1 MPEAEEVVEC
11 ISDESGTSPDTFV
24 VLAGAVP
31 NAAAAM
37 VPPGCGNVGEPCRR
51 TLIYNPKFIADEA
64 SAEDGSGTKWG
75 AVTVMAHEISHHL
88 QGHTSKPGGSNVEDE
103 LQADE
108 QAGWLLRRL
117 GASRDQA
124 LALYRNVAPEEP
136 TRTHPGR
143 ADRLAAV
150 TNGWIRAREESPTSC
165 YARRTRGTSS
175 GSPES
180 GSEEPVSELRKV
192 DFGDDSGRFSQDG
205 ECDDA
210 RFEGA
215 GRSIYLGRDH
225 IRRDAFDCREMFDQ
239 GRVHL
244 RADYSDEA
252 EPPRSGEVDFG
263 DDSGRFSQDGECDDV
278 RFDGV
283 GRSVYDGRDHIRR
296 DASDCRE
303 LYEQR
308 RLEVSERGTGQG
320 SVEFG
325 DDSGLF
331 AQDGECDDAR
341 FEGRGHSGYRSR
353 DHVLRDASDCREAFG
368 QDLVRLSMG
377 GTATEQIPEI
387 DFGDDSGRYAE
398 DGECDD
404 ARFTGVAR
412 NLGILSHVMRDA
424 SDCRLASEQG
434 RIEYLGDL

>member
-1 MPEAEEVVEC
+1 MEC
-11 ISDESGTSPDTFV
+11 IADESGTSPDTFV
-24 VLAGAVP
+24 VRAGAVP

-37 VPPGCGNVGEPCRR
+37 VPLGCGNVSEPCRR
-51 TLIYNPKFIADEA
+51 ALIYNPKFIADEA

-88 QGHTSKPGGSNVEDE
+88 QGHTSKPGGSNIEDE

-117 GASRDQA
+117 GASQDQA

-136 TRTHPGR
+136 TQTHPGR

-150 TNGWIRAREESPTSC
+150 TNGWIRAGEESPTSC
-165 YARRTRGTSS
+165 YARRTRGTLS
-175 GSPES
+175 GGTQS
-180 GSEEPVSELRKV
+180 GSEEPASELRKV
-192 DFGDDSGRFSQDG
+192 DFGDDSGRFARDG

-210 RFEGA
+210 RFEGV

-225 IRRDAFDCREMFDQ
+225 IRRDAFDCRDMFDQ

-252 EPPRSGEVDFG
+252 QPPRFGDVDFG

-283 GRSVYDGRDHIRR
+283 GRSAYGGQDHIRR

-303 LYEQR
+303 LYEQG
-308 RLEVSERGTGQG
+308 RLEVSGRAAGQG
-320 SVEFG
+320 GVEFG
-325 DDSGLF
+325 DDRGLF
-331 AQDGECDDAR
+331 AQDGECDDGELWSN
-341 FEGRGHSGYRSR
+341 FVYGR
-353 DHVLRDASDCREAFG
+353 
-368 QDLVRLSMG
+368 
-377 GTATEQIPEI
+377 
-387 DFGDDSGRYAE
+387 
-398 DGECDD
+398 
-404 ARFTGVAR
+404 
-412 NLGILSHVMRDA
+412 
-424 SDCRLASEQG
+424 
-434 RIEYLGDL
+434 